1 MKNSIKLVL
10 MIFICSMFFSGCKN
24 MNNTNYSDDYQYNNI
39 DYTITNPTVQPSYP
53 RMIPWWAE

>member
-1 MKNSIKLVL
+1 
-10 MIFICSMFFSGCKN
+10 MICVCSLFLSGCKN